1 MRLFYAALAL
11 EANTFLPIP
20 TSYQSFL
27 DKLYYLPGKHPD
39 LSGHQ
44 TGAVGAVRAAAK
56 RDGFELIEGSCY
68 AAQPGGAASREAY
81 ERMRDEILGQLKAAL
96 PVDCAVFNLH
106 GAMVAHGYDDCEG
119 DFLERV
125 RALVGPACV
134 IGVELDPHC
143 HLTKKRCAMA
153 DVIVLFKEYPHTDFV
168 ERGEEM
174 VDLTLRA
181 IRREIKPAKSVYD
194 CRVIQSFP
202 TSIQPMRGL
211 VDKIM
216 ALEGENRVLSVSI
229 AHGFYYG
236 DVPESGARI
245 LVLTDDAKPHGDKLA
260 EEIGRELIALKEQA
274 APPEYSVDGAID
286 FALAHPGGPIVI
298 ADTTDNAG
306 GGAPSDNTTFVHR
319 LIARG
324 VQGAAV
330 APIWDPI
337 AVRLA
342 FDAGEGAKLPFRFGG
357 KIAKASGQPVDAEV
371 EIIRCVKNAFQSF
384 SGAVVP
390 IGDAASV
397 RMGGVEAVLISTRS
411 QGMGLDLFSNLGVD
425 PKKRK
430 ILVVKSNQHFY
441 AAFSQIAAH
450 IIYAEGDGPL
460 PRHYAKLPWT
470 KVQRPI
476 WPLDAETKPG
486 LII

>member
-11 EANTFLPIP
+11 EANTFLPVP
-20 TSYQSFL
+20 TSYQAFVE
-27 DKLYYLPGKHPD
+27 KIYYPPGKHPEK
-39 LSGHQ
+39 SGHQ
-44 TGAVGAVRAAAK
+44 TGAIAAARAAAK
-56 RDGFELIEGSCY
+56 RDRFELIEGSCY
-68 AAQPGGAASREAY
+68 AAQPGGAASREVY
-81 ERMRDEILGQLKAAL
+81 ERMRDEILGQLKAVV
-96 PVDCAVFNLH
+96 PVEGCFFNLH

-125 RALVGPACV
+125 RALVGPKVV

-143 HLTKKRCAMA
+143 HLTLKRCAAA
-153 DVIVLFKEYPHTDFV
+153 DVIVLFKEYPHTDFA

-174 VDLTLRA
+174 VDLTLRT
-181 IRREIKPAKSVYD
+181 IRSEIKPVKSVFD
-194 CRVIQSFP
+194 CRMIQSFP
-202 TSIQPMRGL
+202 TSFQPMRGL

-216 ALEGENRVLSVSI
+216 ALEGKNEVLSISI
-229 AHGFYYG
+229 AHCFYYG
-236 DVPESGARI
+236 DAPECGARI
-245 LVLTDDAKPHGDKLA
+245 LVLTDDAKPHGDKLSD
-260 EEIGRELIALKEQA
+260 EIGRELIALREQA

-337 AVRLA
+337 AVRMA

-357 KIAKASGQPVDAEV
+357 KMAKSSGPPVDADVEV
-371 EIIRCVKNAFQSF
+371 IRCVPGAFQSF
-384 SGAVVP
+384 SSATVGL
-390 IGDAASV
+390 GDAASI
-397 RMGGVEAVLISTRS
+397 RMGGVEAILISTRS
-411 QGMGLDLFSNLGVD
+411 QGMGTDLFSNLGID
-425 PKKRK
+425 PKQRK

-441 AAFSQIAAH
+441 ASFSQIAAQ
-450 IIYAEGDGPL
+450 IIYAEADGPL
-460 PRHYAKLPWT
+460 PRHYAKLPWK

-476 WPLDAETKPG
+476 WPLDQATEPR